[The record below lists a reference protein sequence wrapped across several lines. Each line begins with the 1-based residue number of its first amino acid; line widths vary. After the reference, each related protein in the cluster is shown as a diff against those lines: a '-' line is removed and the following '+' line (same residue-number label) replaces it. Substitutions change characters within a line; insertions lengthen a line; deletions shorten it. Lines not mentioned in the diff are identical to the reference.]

1 MPASASQSP
10 GSRLLP
16 LFSDKVIT
24 TKNTLICVL
33 IVVRTVYVTVSSLH
47 HNTLHLHVCR
57 LQVQLHYYWTSLHC
71 NCNQLLATNNTA
83 INTVMYCKS
92 NWLVSITI
100 QIMMIT
106 VVIASSLQLKF
117 GGTCLAAEAVAL
129 LMSTFASL
137 ISGHHPKAKPK
148 VMYNL

>member
-1 MPASASQSP
+1 
-10 GSRLLP
+10 
-16 LFSDKVIT
+16 
-24 TKNTLICVL
+24 
-33 IVVRTVYVTVSSLH
+33 
-47 HNTLHLHVCR
+47 
-57 LQVQLHYYWTSLHC
+57 
-71 NCNQLLATNNTA
+71 
-83 INTVMYCKS
+83 
-92 NWLVSITI
+92 
-100 QIMMIT
+100 MMIT